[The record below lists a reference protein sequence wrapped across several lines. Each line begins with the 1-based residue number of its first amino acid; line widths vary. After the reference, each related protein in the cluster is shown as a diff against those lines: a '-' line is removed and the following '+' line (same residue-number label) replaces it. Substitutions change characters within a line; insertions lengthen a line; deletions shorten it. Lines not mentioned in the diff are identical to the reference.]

1 MKCIAILSFDLW
13 GFNKKIAEHL
23 IQNGHQVIY
32 INTEDIHF
40 EYKNIFHKVSN
51 AFSKIIFK
59 KNLKKEAKNKKLL
72 ERIASI
78 TTEID
83 DFLIINPGHFKPE
96 VLKLAKQKSKKIIAY
111 NYDSLE
117 RVPLPKDYQLIFDEV
132 FSFDD
137 KDVINNNFKHITNF
151 IYLEKVNSCNQNYN
165 LKAFTVQFKDKTR
178 LNILNKIADIFIEKK
193 INNFEFY
200 ILGSKT
206 KGINRNIKFIKKKLD
221 LDVVSIKSDQSEI
234 IIDIV
239 HSNQSGL
246 SFRVFEAMALE
257 KKLITT
263 NKSILN
269 YDFYNPSN
277 ILVLND
283 NQINIPDSFLEGKFE
298 KINPEIYSN
307 YTIESWT
314 KKVFQI

>member
-23 IQNGHQVIY
+23 TQNGYQVIF

-40 EYKNIFHKVSN
+40 EYKNIFHKLSN
-51 AFSKIIFK
+51 AFSKILFK
-59 KNLKKEAKNKKLL
+59 RNLKKEAKNKKLAKK
-72 ERIASI
+72 IASI

-83 DFLIINPGHFKPE
+83 DFLIINPGHFKSE
-96 VLKLAKQKSKKIIAY
+96 ILKLAKQKSKKLIAY

-117 RVPLPKDYQLIFDEV
+117 RVPLPNNYELIFDEV

-137 KDVINNNFKHITNF
+137 EDAKKNNFKHITNF
-151 IYLEKVNSCNQNYN
+151 IYLDKVNSINQDYN
-165 LKAFTVQFKDKTR
+165 LKVFTVQFKDKTR
-178 LNILNKIADIFIEKK
+178 LNILNEIADIFIEKK

-200 ILGSKT
+200 ILGSKI
-206 KGINRNIKFIKKKLD
+206 KGINPNIKFIKKKLD

-246 SFRVFEAMALE
+246 SFRVFEAMALQ

-263 NKSILN
+263 NKTILN

-277 ILVLND
+277 ILVLD
-283 NQINIPDSFLEGKFE
+283 VNQISIPDSFLESKFE
-298 KINPEIYSN
+298 KTDPEIYN
-307 YTIESWT
+307 KYTIESWT
-314 KKVFQI
+314 KQVFQI